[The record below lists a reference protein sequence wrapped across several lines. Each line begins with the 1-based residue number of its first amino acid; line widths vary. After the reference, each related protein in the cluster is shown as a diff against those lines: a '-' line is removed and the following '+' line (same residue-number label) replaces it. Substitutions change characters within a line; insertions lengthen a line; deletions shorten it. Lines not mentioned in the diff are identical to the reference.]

1 MKTAGAPGR
10 HLTPDEIV
18 DRVFPADEQP
28 APVPLHLAACP
39 DCQEKVSQLREAWLL
54 DRGAVGGLVESIPD
68 AFWIAQA
75 LLELSPRQRSVFVMK
90 HYEEK
95 TIAEIGFATGLDAGT
110 IKSHLFRAARKLRA
124 KLEDLR

>member
-1 MKTAGAPGR
+1 RDFTRKRKPS
-10 HLTPDEIV
+10 
-18 DRVFPADEQP
+18 
-28 APVPLHLAACP
+28 VPF
-39 DCQEKVSQLREAWLL
+39 SQLARDSDDSDGVLPRGLEPVDACSPERDLLSRDIRRRIGEAL
-54 DRGAVGGLVESIPD
+54 ES
-68 AFWIAQA
+68 
-75 LLELSPRQRSVFVMK
+75 LSPRQRAVFVMK